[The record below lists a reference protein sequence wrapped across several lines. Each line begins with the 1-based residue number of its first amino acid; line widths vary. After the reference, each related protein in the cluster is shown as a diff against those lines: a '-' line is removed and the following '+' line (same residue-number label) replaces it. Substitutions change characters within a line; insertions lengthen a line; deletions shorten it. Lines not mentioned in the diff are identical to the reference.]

1 MFVIISRSAEGY
13 EFRGFVPSCFDPTY
27 CETNPPI
34 PFYENANY
42 KIPPIG
48 TLKFNDG
55 EVVTY
60 TCQNSSIFLVVSIL
74 FWWFL
79 FTYIFIG
86 FYFPLLYIKYP
97 ILPSLDLQL
106 LGCKSSD
113 LWFSLLLLMLGV
125 FNLYPLVCHVK
136 VKAHLKIKN

>member
-1 MFVIISRSAEGY
+1 VFVIISRSAEGY

-60 TCQNSSIFLVVSIL
+60 TCQNSSIFWLFRYFFDYYYLPIFSWFLISFALHQVYYLHSTHNFLVVSHL
-74 FWWFL
+74 
-79 FTYIFIG
+79 TYDSHSC
-86 FYFPLLYIKYP
+86 Y
-97 ILPSLDLQL
+97 
-106 LGCKSSD
+106 
-113 LWFSLLLLMLGV
+113 
-125 FNLYPLVCHVK
+125 
-136 VKAHLKIKN
+136 